1 MARTRRGDR
10 SREVGDLEEEEGA
23 GRGVACGKRGRRVAH
38 GGIVKIK
45 DPPTPKTPQGSKRSD
60 PRRRRV
66 AKFGPRRP
74 ERAAWWRRP
83 RAPQT
88 RTSARV
94 DAFLWHRVCE
104 PSAAMGG
111 PEAPPASLPRGAR
124 HLDTQ
129 RGGDR
134 V

>member
-10 SREVGDLEEEEGA
+10 SREVGDLKEEEGA

-45 DPPTPKTPQGSKRSD
+45 DPPPENAAGEQTERATEKAGSKVWVARTGASGLVEAAEGAPD
-60 PRRRRV
+60 TDLSPRRRV
-66 AKFGPRRP
+66 
-74 ERAAWWRRP
+74 
-83 RAPQT
+83 
-88 RTSARV
+88 SLV
-94 DAFLWHRVCE
+94 YRVCE
-104 PSAAMGG
+104 PSAARGG

-124 HLDTQ
+124 QLETQ